1 MAKKNVDRGDF
12 DRFTSD
18 GYGLDVS
25 KPDGAKKKVVDAY
38 NKKQQQKPKTV
49 KRSGNKSAKKR

>member
-1 MAKKNVDRGDF
+1 MATKKDRGDF

-25 KPDGAKKKVVDAY
+25 KPDAAKKKIIDAY
-38 NKKQQQKPKTV
+38 NRKQQKPKTV
-49 KRSGNKSAKKR
+49 KRSGSKTTKKK

>member
-1 MAKKNVDRGDF
+1 MATKKDRGDF

-25 KPDGAKKKVVDAY
+25 KPDKAKKKVVDAY
-38 NKKQQQKPKTV
+38 NKKPKTV
-49 KRSGNKSAKKR
+49 KRSGKKK